1 MLGEQGYTFKSS
13 LLIIS
18 FRWMLSIQI
27 FLWPYNEKSY
37 FR

>member
-1 MLGEQGYTFKSS
+1 MLEGQGCTFKSS

-18 FRWMLSIQI
+18 LRWMLSIQI

-37 FR
+37 LR

>member
-1 MLGEQGYTFKSS
+1 MLEGQDDTFKSS

-27 FLWPYNEKSY
+27 FLWHYNEKLY